1 MTPFLKQ
8 IYVYPVKSLAGFQVA
23 QWQVDKTG
31 LRYDRKWMLID
42 ESGQFLSQRRL
53 PKMALIKTRI
63 HNNQLLLSTTGQSDL
78 LLPLN
83 SDEGEDI
90 VVQVWKDSCL
100 AKAVGA
106 FADIW
111 LSQALGSRCRLVYF
125 SEQQVRKVDPKY
137 ATEADQ
143 TAFSDGF
150 PFLIVSESSLQALN
164 QAMALEL
171 DMIRFRPNL
180 VAAGCASYA
189 EDCWRQIVING
200 IGFRLPKPCSRC
212 SVPTIDPETA
222 LSTKEPL
229 STLSRLRKWDNKIY
243 FGQNALHDGHGV
255 LKVGSEIQI
264 RLTGDSQP
272 PL

>member
-1 MTPFLKQ
+1 VTPFLSK

-23 QWQVDKTG
+23 QWPVAKTG
-31 LRYDRKWMLID
+31 LRYDRQWMLVD

-63 HNNQLLLSTTGQSDL
+63 HNQQLLLSTVGESEL
-78 LLPLN
+78 VLPLN
-83 SDEGEDI
+83 SEEGEDI
-90 VVQVWKDSCL
+90 AVQVWKDSCL
-100 AKAVGA
+100 AKTVGA
-106 FADIW
+106 YADFW
-111 LSQALGSRCRLVYF
+111 LSRVLGSRCRLVYF
-125 SEQQVRKVDPKY
+125 PEQQLRKVDPKY
-137 ATEADQ
+137 ATATDA

-164 QAMALEL
+164 LAMGLEL

-189 EDCWRQIVING
+189 EDRWRQIVING

-212 SVPTIDPETA
+212 SVPTIDPETGISA
-222 LSTKEPL
+222 KEPL
-229 STLSRLRKWDNKIY
+229 STLSRLRKWRNQVY
-243 FGQNALHDGHGV
+243 FGQNALHDRLGV
-255 LKVGSEIQI
+255 LSVGSEIQI
-264 RLTGDSQP
+264 KLTGESQP